1 MDQNI
6 RCPKCAAEVSDPTQ
20 PCPQCGYV
28 IEHPQRKRYQ
38 RQVVASGVTVLLG
51 YALGM
56 TGTATRLD
64 ALGIVGLVMGFVG
77 GVWLMV
83 SLYLLL
89 RTGV

>member
-1 MDQNI
+1 MDQSV

-64 ALGIVGLVMGFVG
+64 VLGIAGLVMGFVG

>member
-1 MDQNI
+1 MNQTV
-6 RCPKCAAEVSDPTQ
+6 RCPKCAGEVHDPTRR
-20 PCPQCGYV
+20 CPQCGYV
-28 IEHPQRKRYQ
+28 IEHPQRQRYQ
-38 RQVVASGVTVLLG
+38 RQAVASVVTVLVG

-56 TGTATRLD
+56 VGTATRLD
-64 ALGIVGLVMGFVG
+64 VLGITGLVLGFVG

>member
-64 ALGIVGLVMGFVG
+64 ALGIAGLVMGFVG

>member
-1 MDQNI
+1 MNQNI
-6 RCPKCAAEVSDPTQ
+6 RCPKCAAEVNDPTQ

-38 RQVVASGVTVLLG
+38 RQVIASGVTVLLG

-56 TGTATRLD
+56 AGTATRLD
-64 ALGIVGLVMGFVG
+64 VLGITGLAMGFVG

>member
-1 MDQNI
+1 LNQAV
-6 RCPKCAAEVSDPTQ
+6 RCPKCAAEVGDPTQ
-20 PCPQCGYV
+20 PCPQCGYI

-38 RQVVASGVTVLLG
+38 KHALVSLVVVLLG

-56 TGTATRLD
+56 IGTATRVD
-64 ALGIVGLVMGFVG
+64 VLGIGGLLMGFVG
-77 GVWLMV
+77 GVWLMA

>member
-1 MDQNI
+1 M
-6 RCPKCAAEVSDPTQ
+6 
-20 PCPQCGYV
+20 
-28 IEHPQRKRYQ
+28 
-38 RQVVASGVTVLLG
+38 LLG

-56 TGTATRLD
+56 TGSAARLD
-64 ALGIVGLVMGFVG
+64 ALGITGLVMGFVG

>member
-1 MDQNI
+1 MQQTV
-6 RCPKCAAEVSDPTQ
+6 RCPKCAAVVDDPTQ
-20 PCPQCGYV
+20 PCPRCGYV
-28 IEHPQRKRYQ
+28 MEHPQRRRYQ
-38 RQVVASGVTVLLG
+38 RHALVSLVVVLSG

-56 TGTATRLD
+56 VGTATRLEL
-64 ALGIVGLVMGFVG
+64 LGISGLVMGFVG

>member
-1 MDQNI
+1 MNQAV
-6 RCPKCAAEVSDPTQ
+6 RCPKCAAGGHDPTQ

-28 IEHPQRKRYQ
+28 IEHPQRRRYQ
-38 RQVVASGVTVLLG
+38 KQAIASVVTVLVG

-56 TGTATRLD
+56 VGTATRLD
-64 ALGIVGLVMGFVG
+64 VLGIVGLALGFIG

-83 SLYLLL
+83 SFYLLL

>member
-1 MDQNI
+1 MDRSV

-38 RQVVASGVTVLLG
+38 RQVLASGATVLLG

-56 TGTATRLD
+56 VGTATRLD
-64 ALGIVGLVMGFVG
+64 ILGITGLVMGFIG

-83 SLYLLL
+83 SLYFLL

>member
-1 MDQNI
+1 M
-6 RCPKCAAEVSDPTQ
+6 
-20 PCPQCGYV
+20 
-28 IEHPQRKRYQ
+28 
-38 RQVVASGVTVLLG
+38 VLLG

-64 ALGIVGLVMGFVG
+64 VLGIAGLVMGFVG

>member
-1 MDQNI
+1 MGQNI

-64 ALGIVGLVMGFVG
+64 VLGITGLVMGFAG

>member
-1 MDQNI
+1 MDQTI
-6 RCPKCAAEVSDPTQ
+6 RCPKCAAEVHDPTQ

-38 RQVVASGVTVLLG
+38 RHAVVSLVVVLLG

-56 TGTATRLD
+56 IGIAMRLD
-64 ALGIVGLVMGFVG
+64 VLGITGLVMGFVS

>member
-1 MDQNI
+1 MDQSV

-38 RQVVASGVTVLLG
+38 RQVVASGVMVLLG

-64 ALGIVGLVMGFVG
+64 VLGIAGLVMGFVG